1 MLKPIFGALVILVSL
16 SVNAKAAT
24 YNIAGSFDGGLLGLV
39 EFDFDVSG
47 DFSTDIPATAIASE
61 NINLLTT
68 EGADFTPSG
77 GLGFEFLDDPNGGIL
92 AFGGL
97 GLSVRGSGP
106 GTNDFVA
113 AIFSLFNTPFLELIV
128 DTSESVGGGLG
139 SPNALTLT
147 VTEISA
153 VPLPAALP
161 FLVTALG
168 VFGFMTRIRQRKAI
182 ETS

>member
-1 MLKPIFGALVILVSL
+1 M
-16 SVNAKAAT
+16 
-24 YNIAGSFDGGLLGLV
+24 
-39 EFDFDVSG
+39 
-47 DFSTDIPATAIASE
+47 
-61 NINLLTT
+61 
-68 EGADFTPSG
+68 
-77 GLGFEFLDDPNGGIL
+77 

-139 SPNALTLT
+139 SPNALSVT

-182 ETS
+182 KTS